1 MQSFGWS
8 DREAFFFAAICV
20 VASMVFGC
28 VTWEI
33 LQYVWAN
40 LPVRWDW

>member
-8 DREAFFFAAICV
+8 GREAFFFAAICV
-20 VASMVFGC
+20 VGCMILGC
-28 VTWEI
+28 VAWEI
-33 LQYVWAN
+33 LKVVWAN